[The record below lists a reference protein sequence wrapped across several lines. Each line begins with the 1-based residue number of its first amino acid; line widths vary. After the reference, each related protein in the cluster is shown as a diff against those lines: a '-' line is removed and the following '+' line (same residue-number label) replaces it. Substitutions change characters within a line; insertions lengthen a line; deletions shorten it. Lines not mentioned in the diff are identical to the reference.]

1 MTSVIVDQPSPKA
14 TDRRPTWDIVMSYVD
29 QLHRDNAHVP
39 LGVDADVISL
49 VLSDMRERDVVG
61 EQRHGVRLTSGN
73 GRDHLVDAYQ
83 ELLDSCVYLMNELD
97 EHGVGLATQLAADVF
112 PDKTQRWYL
121 HDVQQLCLSQIRSS
135 IHLRAVMEECNR
147 RLLVGAQETTS

>member
-1 MTSVIVDQPSPKA
+1 MTTVIVDQPSPKA
-14 TDRRPTWDIVMSYVD
+14 TDRRPSWDIVMAYVD
-29 QLHRDNAHVP
+29 QLRRDKAHVP

-61 EQRHGVRLTSGN
+61 EKRYGVRLTSGN

-97 EHGVGLATQLAADVF
+97 EHGVGLSTQLTDDVF
-112 PDKTQRWYL
+112 PDKAHRWYL
-121 HDVQQLCLSQIRSS
+121 HDVQQLCLSQIRAS
-135 IHLRAVMEECNR
+135 IHLRAVIEERRR
-147 RLLVGAQETTS
+147 RLIVAAEVTP